1 MLSFI
6 VLLVVKAKILPR
18 LDTNERT
25 KSFNNM
31 PWSMNLDSQVLLL
44 AHHLELLLTSSI
56 NILIAADYT
65 CGYGFYPTLWILST
79 ALFVEHRFISSSGLC
94 LRVWILS
101 NCGFYPPLH
110 SSSTASFRRADYACG
125 CGFYPTVDSIHRSI
139 LRAPLHFVE
148 RTMPAGVDSIQLWI
162 LSTAPFFE
170 HRFISSSGLCL
181 RVWILSNI
189 VDSIHSSIRRAPLHF
204 VERENT
210 IDYLYI
216 FFYYPINYI
225 TAWICRCTSLK
236 WITLC

>member
-1 MLSFI
+1 MSNHHIHRLPPSLVLLSSSTDVRKISTFKFQSQVIMLSFI

-18 LDTNERT
+18 LDTNERI

-110 SSSTASFRRADYACG
+110 SLSTASFRRADYACG

-139 LRAPLHFVE
+139 L
-148 RTMPAGVDSIQLWI
+148 
-162 LSTAPFFE
+162 
-170 HRFISSSGLCL
+170 
-181 RVWILSNI
+181 
-189 VDSIHSSIRRAPLHF
+189 RAPLHF